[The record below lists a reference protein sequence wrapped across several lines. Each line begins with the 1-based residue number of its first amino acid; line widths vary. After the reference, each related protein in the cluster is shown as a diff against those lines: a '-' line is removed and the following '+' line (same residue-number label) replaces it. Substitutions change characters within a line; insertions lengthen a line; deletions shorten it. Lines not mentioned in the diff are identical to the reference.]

1 MEKTDLLN
9 NLITE
14 GESLTS
20 SISFLPAREGT
31 IRFGNPVYRTNQV
44 EKYQNWQSSV
54 LRFIKSYYPSDLDEV
69 KEASKKLSPNS
80 HTKILSILNAIKL
93 LPEEPEANSTKDSSK
108 TNITIHNSQNN
119 TQTIVFNLIID
130 TIKDE
135 ITGKELREL
144 KELLKEY
151 EKEPQKDKSKLK
163 DKIKNFGTDVL
174 TNMIANILT
183 NPNIYSGL
191 M

>member
-1 MEKTDLLN
+1 MEDFKK
-9 NLITE
+9 
-14 GESLTS
+14 
-20 SISFLPAREGT
+20 AT
-31 IRFGNPVYRTNQV
+31 IIFNPDNHR
-44 EKYQNWQSSV
+44 
-54 LRFIKSYYPSDLDEV
+54 
-69 KEASKKLSPNS
+69 
-80 HTKILSILNAIKL
+80 KILGILKAIKL
-93 LPEEPEANSTKDSSK
+93 LPEEHKTNEIKHNSG
-108 TNITIHNSQNN
+108 TNITINNSQTNN
-119 TQTIVFNLIID
+119 KSIVFNLIID

-144 KELLKEY
+144 KELLTEY

-183 NPNIYSGL
+183 NPNIYNGL

>member
-1 MEKTDLLN
+1 MGKTDLLN
-9 NLITE
+9 DLISE
-14 GESLTS
+14 GELLTS
-20 SISFLPAREGT
+20 TISFVPSPPNVWRT
-31 IRFGNPVYRTNQV
+31 FSVYKTNDP
-44 EKYQNWQSSV
+44 EKYQNWRSSV
-54 LRFIKSYYPSDLDEV
+54 QRFVKTYYPSDVADF
-69 KEASKKLSPNS
+69 KNATIKLSPDN
-80 HTKILSILNAIKL
+80 HRTILGILKAIKL
-93 LPEEPEANSTKDSSK
+93 LPEEHEIKQKSG
-108 TNITIHNSQNN
+108 TNITINNSQSNN
-119 TQTIVFNLIID
+119 QSVVFNLVID

-144 KELLKEY
+144 KELLAEY